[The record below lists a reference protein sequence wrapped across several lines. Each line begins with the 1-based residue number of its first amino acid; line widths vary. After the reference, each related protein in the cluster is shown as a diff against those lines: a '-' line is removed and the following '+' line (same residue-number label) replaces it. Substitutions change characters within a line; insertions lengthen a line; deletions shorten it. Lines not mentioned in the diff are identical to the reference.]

1 MKALVLEEIGK
12 PMVVRNDWPE
22 PKCPAD
28 GAIVRVEGS
37 GICRSDWHLW
47 QGDWGWI
54 GFKPRLPAILG
65 HEFAGVIEEVGKD
78 VKTLKPGAR
87 VVVPLAQGCGVCD
100 DCRTGHSNH
109 CMRGGGMTGYA
120 QYGVLSHAD
129 FNYAPLP
136 EEIDFVEASSMGCR
150 YVTAFH
156 GVLDQGQVK
165 ADESVVVY
173 GCGGVGLSA
182 VQIASA
188 LGARVIA
195 VDLDDRKLELAKQV
209 GASDVI
215 NGKKTD
221 PVKAVRDL
229 TNGGADVSVDA
240 LGIEATCRNA
250 VMSLRKRGR
259 HIQIGLTTQ
268 KEKGEVALPIDQIV
282 FREIQFVGSLA
293 IQSFRYPALLGMIQR
308 GLLAPRKLIT
318 ETLPIEKAFGVL
330 EQMSKFENVGISV
343 INQF

>member
-1 MKALVLEEIGK
+1 
-12 PMVVRNDWPE
+12 
-22 PKCPAD
+22 
-28 GAIVRVEGS
+28 
-37 GICRSDWHLW
+37 
-47 QGDWGWI
+47 
-54 GFKPRLPAILG
+54 
-65 HEFAGVIEEVGKD
+65 
-78 VKTLKPGAR
+78 
-87 VVVPLAQGCGVCD
+87 
-100 DCRTGHSNH
+100 
-109 CMRGGGMTGYA
+109 MRGGGMTGYA

-156 GVLDQGQVK
+156 GLLDQGHVK
-165 ADESVVVY
+165 ADESVVIY

-182 VQIASA
+182 VQIAAA

-209 GASDVI
+209 GANDVI

-250 VMSLRKRGR
+250 VASLRKRGR

-293 IQSFRYPALLGMIQR
+293 IQSFRYPALLSMIQR

-318 ETLPIEKAFGVL
+318 ETIPIEKAFGVL

>member
-1 MKALVLEEIGK
+1 MKALVMEEVGK
-12 PMVVRNDWPE
+12 PMAVKDWPE

-28 GAIVRVEGS
+28 GAIIRVEAS

-54 GFKPRLPAILG
+54 GVTPRLPTILG
-65 HEFAGVIEEVGKD
+65 HEFAGVVEEVGKD
-78 VKTLKPGAR
+78 VKTLKRGAR

-109 CMRGGGMTGYA
+109 CMGAGMSGYA
-120 QYGVLSHAD
+120 RYGVLSHAD
-129 FNYAPLP
+129 YNIAMLP
-136 EEIDFVEASSMGCR
+136 ESIDFVEASSMGCR

-156 GVLDQGQVK
+156 ALLDQGQVK
-165 ADESVVVY
+165 ADETVVVY

-182 VQIASA
+182 IQIATA

-195 VDLDDRKLELAKQV
+195 VDLNDRKLELAKTV

-221 PVKAVRDL
+221 PVKAVMDL
-229 TNGGADVSVDA
+229 THGGADVSVDA
-240 LGIEATCRNA
+240 LGIAATCRNA
-250 VMSLRKRGR
+250 VLSLRKRGR

-268 KEKGEVALPIDQIV
+268 GEKGEVSLPVDQIV
-282 FREIQFVGSLA
+282 FKEIQFTGSLA
-293 IQSFRYPALLGMIQR
+293 IQSFRYPAMLSMVER
-308 GLLAPRKLIT
+308 GRLEPKKLIT
-318 ETLPIEKAFGVL
+318 ETIPIEKASSVL
-330 EQMSKFENVGISV
+330 EQMSNFENVGISV